1 MNITFF
7 RLPQLL
13 CMLFLIG
20 CQSYP
25 SAVRAVDR
33 IPPDAQIVSP
43 QDAATVAGP
52 QVLFSVDA
60 WDKNGV
66 RKVKFDV
73 NGILQ
78 AEITSKPFSWEWDT
92 TSLKDGDYVLR
103 ARVYDRN
110 YNRTDRE
117 VLVRVAN
124 NLSGPPAWAGYAFD
138 ALQSY
143 KQIVDYWVGRVATDT
158 SADYFDVGGGWNDD
172 VELSQSLMAYWLLTG
187 DDPLAEMFRDMAD
200 RIQEAPYIGYKPAPW
215 TQPGDKRIE
224 QGYGTVMLDA
234 DHSAEETTLVFPR
247 LFLVDYGE
255 PTTVELMTRLIWN
268 FQDDMAAR
276 FPGEQNWGQW
286 VDTGMLMR
294 SPRFNARNVDWC
306 WRPGGVPTCFAPQD
320 TVNNFRATAPG
331 LSLAWYYG
339 PDHYFWQNGPAG
351 FMRAHHAAWIE
362 ASLRAEGSKPT
373 LIPPSKILVPSL
385 EFGDWTVNDAD
396 PLGGPDGWVEG
407 AWLFRHFYH
416 AMIADNLLFR
426 NHAQSALR
434 KMAADADAI
443 VYKAFSDRQYGRQ
456 VPIVNVNFALDRQFL
471 QWRAEHGATP
481 ADDRFLSVRAG
492 KSPNTRMMA
501 YLIDVERG
509 NLVSALSDATKGYRQ
524 LSKYLARKQSKWTT
538 GLTEGTTGLTDQV
551 KFEFSDAFLMAAL
564 GGGGIYDGAYP
575 TIYYSLENTDAKVVT
590 LIKNRDS
597 RDTSFW
603 IYNFGA
609 ERRIG
614 LKLWRMDEGAGKV
627 VLGPDLDQDGKM
639 DAIEQDLAVDPIRRG
654 VEVPLTIPGGALYLV
669 RIEVTEPHPR
679 DLAVL
684 PDLAVGRKDYA
695 YSNGTAS
702 VRVHNLGGSA
712 ATAVVR
718 LYDTTGIPLGADK
731 LINLPP
737 FNTMEPVAEVLTWEI
752 ADPNAVGWV
761 VVDPD
766 EQWEELTELNNVL
779 TVNGVGSSPQP

>member
-1 MNITFF
+1 MSITFS
-7 RLPQLL
+7 RLPQLS
-13 CMLFLIG
+13 CVLFLIG
-20 CQSYP
+20 CQSCP
-25 SAVRAVDR
+25 VGVLAADH
-33 IPPDAQIVSP
+33 IPPQAQIVSP
-43 QDAATVAGP
+43 EDNATVAGS
-52 QVLFSVDA
+52 QVVFSVDA
-60 WDKNGV
+60 WDENGV

-73 NGILQ
+73 NGTLQ
-78 AEITSKPFSWEWDT
+78 AEITSEPFAWEWDT
-92 TSLKDGDYVLR
+92 TGIEDGEHVLR
-103 ARVYDRN
+103 ARVYDRD

-117 VLVRVAN
+117 VRVRVDN
-124 NLSGPPAWAGYAFD
+124 DRSGPPAWAGYAFD

-143 KQIVDYWVGRVATDT
+143 KQIVDYWVGRVAADT
-158 SADYFDVGGGWNDD
+158 STDYFNVGGGWNDD

-187 DDPLAEMFRDMAD
+187 DDPLADLFRDMTD
-200 RIQEAPYIGYKPAPW
+200 RIQEAPYVGYKPAPW
-215 TQPGDKRIE
+215 TQPGDRRIE

-268 FQDDMAAR
+268 FQDDMAAQ

-294 SPRFNARNVDWC
+294 SPRFNARNMDWC
-306 WRPGGVPTCFAPQD
+306 WRPSGDPICFAPQD

-362 ASLRAEGSKPT
+362 ASLRADGSKPT

-396 PLGGPDGWVEG
+396 PSGGSHGWVEG
-407 AWLFRHFYH
+407 AWMFRHFYH
-416 AMIADNLLFR
+416 AMIANHLLFR
-426 NHAQSALR
+426 DNGDTALR
-434 KMAADADAI
+434 EMAADADAI

-471 QWRAEHGATP
+471 QWRAEHGPTP
-481 ADDRFLSVRAG
+481 EDDRFLSVRAA

-501 YLIDVERG
+501 YLIGVERG
-509 NLVSALSDATKGYRQ
+509 ALVSALSHATDAYRQ
-524 LSKYLARKQSKWTT
+524 LSEYLAGKRSEWTT
-538 GLTEGTTGLTDQV
+538 GLTEGGTGLTDRV

-575 TIYYSLENTDAKVVT
+575 TIYYSLENTDAQVVT
-590 LIKNRDS
+590 LTKNRDS

-614 LKLWRMDEGAGKV
+614 LKLWRMKEGAGKV
-627 VLGPDLDQDGKM
+627 TLGPDRDQDGRM
-639 DAIEQDLAVDPIRRG
+639 DEIEQELAVDPIRRG
-654 VEVPLTIPGGALYLV
+654 VEVSLTIPGGALYLV
-669 RIEVTEPHPR
+669 RIEVTDPRPR
-679 DLAVL
+679 DFAAL

-712 ATAVVR
+712 VSAVVR
-718 LYDTTGIPLGADK
+718 LYDTAGISLGAEKIVD
-731 LINLPP
+731 LPP
-737 FNTMEPVAEVLTWEI
+737 FNTMESVAEVLTWEI
-752 ADPNAVGWV
+752 ADPDAVGWV
-761 VVDPD
+761 VVDSAG
-766 EQWEELTELNNVL
+766 QWEELTELNNVL
-779 TVNGVGSSPQP
+779 TVNGEGSLPRP